1 MTAETHIRPD
11 SLSNGTGFYRNA
23 SNELCCEDTLLSDI
37 AHRWGTPTYVYS
49 RAAITERWNAYETA
63 FGTAP
68 HQICYAVKAASTKG
82 ILEVLA
88 ALGAGFDCVSGGE
101 ILRVLAAGGD
111 PKKIVFSGVA
121 KTPADIAFA
130 LTAGIKCFN
139 IESPAELDRIANT
152 ARNLGLKA
160 HI

>member
-88 ALGAGFDCVSGGE
+88 ALGAGFDCQNPCRHRLC
-101 ILRVLAAGGD
+101 IDCR
-111 PKKIVFSGVA
+111 
-121 KTPADIAFA
+121 
-130 LTAGIKCFN
+130 
-139 IESPAELDRIANT
+139 
-152 ARNLGLKA
+152 
-160 HI
+160 H

>member
-11 SLSNGTGFYRNA
+11 SLSNGIGFYRNA
-23 SNELCCEDTLLSDI
+23 SNELCCEDSLLSDI
-37 AHRWGTPTYVYS
+37 AQRWGTPTYVYS

-111 PKKIVFSGVA
+111 PKKIEIG
-121 KTPADIAFA
+121 
-130 LTAGIKCFN
+130 
-139 IESPAELDRIANT
+139 R
-152 ARNLGLKA
+152 A
-160 HI
+160 HV